1 MTTEQTEIG
10 TEVASVGEVSP
21 ARQGASTA
29 DEPMSLVRMALE
41 KGLDPESLKKLVD
54 LQTQITDRNARMG
67 YFDALA
73 TFQETVPHIQK
84 SKTVNYAAGNG
95 ARVQYNYAPLEE
107 ITRTIR
113 PVLKANGLSYSWD
126 VESTDGGVMVVAA
139 VLRHVDGHEERSTF
153 PVPVDTRAKMSAAQ
167 AHGAALT
174 YGKRQALVAVLGLTT
189 TDDDVDGRTP
199 VEPPETITA
208 EQEVALSD
216 IAEEA
221 GVNVDAFCQW
231 LGVPSIAEIP
241 AGRFGEAK
249 AALDRKLAAKNGGAS

>member
-1 MTTEQTEIG
+1 MSTEQTEIG
-10 TEVASVGEVSP
+10 TEVATVDER
-21 ARQGASTA
+21 AMAQENGA
-29 DEPMSLVRMALE
+29 PGSLVQLAIE
-41 KGLDPESLKKLVD
+41 KGVDVGVIERLVA
-54 LQTQITDRNARMG
+54 LQERVTERDARAA

-73 TFQETVPHIQK
+73 SFQEDVPHIQK
-84 SKTVNYAAGNG
+84 SKTVNYAAGSG

-113 PVLKANGLSYSWD
+113 PILKRNGLSYSWD

-199 VEPPETITA
+199 VEPPDTISE
-208 EQEVALSD
+208 EQAAALDD
-216 IAEEA
+216 IADEA
-221 GVNVDAFCQW
+221 GADKAAFCNW

-241 AGRFGEAK
+241 ASRFTEARD
-249 AALDRKLAAKNGGAS
+249 ALNRKLEKKNGGAS